1 MSYTCVLQHTQS
13 RVVVD
18 CGNLLCGLYDR
29 RNGDLFVGVELD
41 CACIGMKAQL
51 KFYVMNNPIALC
63 LQETLTIF
71 KLWLLQISGF

>member
-41 CACIGMKAQL
+41 CACIGMKA
-51 KFYVMNNPIALC
+51 
-63 LQETLTIF
+63 
-71 KLWLLQISGF
+71 